1 MGSALSEDRLPG
13 IHRGT
18 TLRGTIPALGGKECT
33 LRVIHLKDMGI
44 YSVRKA
50 KKPTGQIDFRTFE
63 VKAELIDEIE
73 DLEPGMS
80 VVIDRS
86 SLK

>member
-1 MGSALSEDRLPG
+1 
-13 IHRGT
+13 
-18 TLRGTIPALGGKECT
+18 
-33 LRVIHLKDMGI
+33 MGI

-86 SLK
+86 YLK